1 MQIAI
6 CDDDPMIIK
15 ELQKDLEQYFRKH
28 HLSCPPISQFTSGE
42 ALLNNKE
49 EKDIVFLDVEMP
61 GLNGI
66 YVGNTLRERYPNIL
80 IFIVTSF
87 MEYLDDAMRFH
98 VFRYLSKPI
107 DRQRLFRNLDDALAQ
122 YHASSKKIAF
132 ETKDGFRTLMPSSI
146 VMIEA
151 ISKKS
156 VLYTTSKTYHTVHP
170 MQYWLE
176 TLPQAQFF
184 RTHRSFIVNMEHVS
198 DFDHSLV
205 YMDVPETNA
214 YLTQRKY
221 HDFKEA
227 YLLFLESMR

>member
-132 ETKDGFRTLMPSSI
+132 ETKDRFHTLMPSSI

-156 VLYTTSKTYHTVHP
+156 PSRNSSSNWIPAIKPFASMAPLRFIARRKPGLSASLTMTIASPKSRPFFVPP
-170 MQYWLE
+170 M
-176 TLPQAQFF
+176 
-184 RTHRSFIVNMEHVS
+184 
-198 DFDHSLV
+198 
-205 YMDVPETNA
+205 
-214 YLTQRKY
+214 
-221 HDFKEA
+221 
-227 YLLFLESMR
+227 

>member
-1 MQIAI
+1 M
-6 CDDDPMIIK
+6 
-15 ELQKDLEQYFRKH
+15 
-28 HLSCPPISQFTSGE
+28 PPISQFTSGE

-132 ETKDGFRTLMPSSI
+132 ETKDRFHTLMPSSI

-151 ISKKS
+151 ISKRVSSIPHQKPITRFILCNTGWKHFLRHS
-156 VLYTTSKTYHTVHP
+156 FSGHT
-170 MQYWLE
+170 
-176 TLPQAQFF
+176 A
-184 RTHRSFIVNMEHVS
+184 
-198 DFDHSLV
+198 
-205 YMDVPETNA
+205 A
-214 YLTQRKY
+214 
-221 HDFKEA
+221 
-227 YLLFLESMR
+227 LL

>member
-98 VFRYLSKPI
+98 VFPKMK
-107 DRQRLFRNLDDALAQ
+107 F
-122 YHASSKKIAF
+122 
-132 ETKDGFRTLMPSSI
+132 
-146 VMIEA
+146 
-151 ISKKS
+151 
-156 VLYTTSKTYHTVHP
+156 
-170 MQYWLE
+170 
-176 TLPQAQFF
+176 
-184 RTHRSFIVNMEHVS
+184 
-198 DFDHSLV
+198 
-205 YMDVPETNA
+205 
-214 YLTQRKY
+214 
-221 HDFKEA
+221 
-227 YLLFLESMR
+227 

>member
-1 MQIAI
+1 
-6 CDDDPMIIK
+6 
-15 ELQKDLEQYFRKH
+15 
-28 HLSCPPISQFTSGE
+28 
-42 ALLNNKE
+42 
-49 EKDIVFLDVEMP
+49 MP

-107 DRQRLFRNLDDALAQ
+107 DRQRLFRNLDDALVQ

-132 ETKDGFRTLMPSSI
+132 ETKDGFHTLMPSSI

-156 VLYTTSKTYHTVHP
+156 VLYTTAKTYHTVHP

>member
-66 YVGNTLRERYPNIL
+66 YVGNTLRKRYPNIL

-87 MEYLDDAMRFH
+87 MEYLDDAMCF
-98 VFRYLSKPI
+98 
-107 DRQRLFRNLDDALAQ
+107 
-122 YHASSKKIAF
+122 
-132 ETKDGFRTLMPSSI
+132 
-146 VMIEA
+146 A
-151 ISKKS
+151 ISPNQLTAS
-156 VLYTTSKTYHTVHP
+156 ACSAIWMTRLRNTMH
-170 MQYWLE
+170 
-176 TLPQAQFF
+176 LPK
-184 RTHRSFIVNMEHVS
+184 RLLLKPKMGSTHLCH
-198 DFDHSLV
+198 L
-205 YMDVPETNA
+205 P
-214 YLTQRKY
+214 
-221 HDFKEA
+221 
-227 YLLFLESMR
+227 LL

>member
-1 MQIAI
+1 M
-6 CDDDPMIIK
+6 
-15 ELQKDLEQYFRKH
+15 
-28 HLSCPPISQFTSGE
+28 PPISQFTSGE

-132 ETKDGFRTLMPSSI
+132 ETKDGFHTLMPSSI

>member
-66 YVGNTLRERYPNIL
+66 YVGNTLRKRYPNIL

-107 DRQRLFRNLDDALAQ
+107 DRQAPVPQYWMTRLRNTMHLPKRLLLKPKMGST
-122 YHASSKKIAF
+122 H
-132 ETKDGFRTLMPSSI
+132 LCHLSI

-156 VLYTTSKTYHTVHP
+156 VLLYHSKNLSHGSSHAILAGNTSSGTVFP
-170 MQYWLE
+170 DA
-176 TLPQAQFF
+176 PQA
-184 RTHRSFIVNMEHVS
+184 
-198 DFDHSLV
+198 
-205 YMDVPETNA
+205 
-214 YLTQRKY
+214 
-221 HDFKEA
+221 
-227 YLLFLESMR
+227 LL

>member
-28 HLSCPPISQFTSGE
+28 HLSYPPISQFTSGE

-66 YVGNTLRERYPNIL
+66 YVGNTLRKRYPNIL

-107 DRQRLFRNLDDALAQ
+107 DRQRLYRHGCD
-122 YHASSKKIAF
+122 
-132 ETKDGFRTLMPSSI
+132 R
-146 VMIEA
+146 IE
-151 ISKKS
+151 
-156 VLYTTSKTYHTVHP
+156 P
-170 MQYWLE
+170 
-176 TLPQAQFF
+176 FF
-184 RTHRSFIVNMEHVS
+184 RRRLGPLQHRVQ
-198 DFDHSLV
+198 
-205 YMDVPETNA
+205 
-214 YLTQRKY
+214 QRIQSVGK
-221 HDFKEA
+221 
-227 YLLFLESMR
+227 

>member
-42 ALLNNKE
+42 SLLNNKE

-87 MEYLDDAMRFH
+87 MEYLDRRLRNAT
-98 VFRYLSKPI
+98 
-107 DRQRLFRNLDDALAQ
+107 DRINT
-122 YHASSKKIAF
+122 AF
-132 ETKDGFRTLMPSSI
+132 FVTKL
-146 VMIEA
+146 
-151 ISKKS
+151 K
-156 VLYTTSKTYHTVHP
+156 
-170 MQYWLE
+170 
-176 TLPQAQFF
+176 
-184 RTHRSFIVNMEHVS
+184 
-198 DFDHSLV
+198 
-205 YMDVPETNA
+205 
-214 YLTQRKY
+214 
-221 HDFKEA
+221 
-227 YLLFLESMR
+227 

>member
-42 ALLNNKE
+42 SLLNNKE
-49 EKDIVFLDVEMP
+49 DKDIVFLDVEMP

-87 MEYLDDAMRFH
+87 MEYLDDA
-98 VFRYLSKPI
+98 
-107 DRQRLFRNLDDALAQ
+107 LAQ

-132 ETKDGFRTLMPSSI
+132 ETKDGFHTLMPSSI

-156 VLYTTSKTYHTVHP
+156 VLYTTAKTYHTVHP